1 MSRILISSYASLAE
15 NVRRHKPSHVL
26 TLMVEPFV
34 ETPES
39 IPPERHL
46 RINVHDIVEPAEG
59 AIVPASDHIADLL
72 DFARSWDRKDPF
84 LVHCWAGI
92 SRSTAAAYIVMC
104 DIRGPGHEEAIA
116 RELRENAPH
125 AQPNRLMIRHADELL
140 QRGGKMIK
148 AVQNMGEA
156 RIVWEAELAEL
167 TLDPDDADG

>member
-59 AIVPASDHIADLL
+59 AIAPASDHISDMLA
-72 DFARSWDRKDPF
+72 FARGWDRKDPF

-92 SRSTAAAYIVMC
+92 SRSTAAASPFRAWSSNSWVSVIS
-104 DIRGPGHEEAIA
+104 GHMMAVPASLSNEAIGDLP
-116 RELRENAPH
+116 EYYT
-125 AQPNRLMIRHADELL
+125 
-140 QRGGKMIK
+140 
-148 AVQNMGEA
+148 QNN
-156 RIVWEAELAEL
+156 
-167 TLDPDDADG
+167 